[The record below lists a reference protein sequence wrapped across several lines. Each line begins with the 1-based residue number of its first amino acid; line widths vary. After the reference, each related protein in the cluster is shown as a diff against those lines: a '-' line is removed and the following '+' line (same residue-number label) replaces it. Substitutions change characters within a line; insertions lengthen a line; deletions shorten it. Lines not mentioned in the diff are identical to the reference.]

1 MICGEYI
8 GGGAYITGGVYTGA
22 GDVITGG
29 VYAGVANPGSGM
41 GSAWAAAP
49 IRLDSNIL
57 LNIFHH
63 ELL

>member
-1 MICGEYI
+1 M
-8 GGGAYITGGVYTGA
+8 YTGA
-22 GDVITGG
+22 GAVITGG
-29 VYAGVANPGSGM
+29 VYAGMANPGSGM